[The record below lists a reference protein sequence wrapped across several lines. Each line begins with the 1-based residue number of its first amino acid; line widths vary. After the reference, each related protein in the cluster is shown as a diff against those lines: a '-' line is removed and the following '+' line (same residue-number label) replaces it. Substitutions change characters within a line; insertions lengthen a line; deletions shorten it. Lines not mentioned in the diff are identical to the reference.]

1 MITEIT
7 ITRERVFV
15 FQANASRRYNRDRVG
30 MRPYHIRAYRP
41 ACYSLR
47 YINTY
52 MHVHLYARTRTY
64 ARTTHTHYFTQDLTH
79 VISSPFNH
87 HPPAHTNLANCIALF
102 ALFFNIRKPTKP
114 NWLYQPPTS
123 LADFLV
129 RSSACDFLVVSLTV
143 TVRLSCRLSHCHGP
157 TFLSPVR
164 RHTCYATCSCLW
176 ATPATSMQTLP
187 LQVPPWKNCYNSNI
201 NHMKLIILPHSYVAS
216 WIAFQLL
223 TYSSTLSVH
232 FSFGFQSHMYYSI
245 SKGLIMVLLLKL
257 QSN

>member
-143 TVRLSCRLSHCHGP
+143 TVRLSC
-157 TFLSPVR
+157 
-164 RHTCYATCSCLW
+164 
-176 ATPATSMQTLP
+176 
-187 LQVPPWKNCYNSNI
+187 
-201 NHMKLIILPHSYVAS
+201 
-216 WIAFQLL
+216 LL
-223 TYSSTLSVH
+223 
-232 FSFGFQSHMYYSI
+232 
-245 SKGLIMVLLLKL
+245 
-257 QSN
+257 

>member
-7 ITRERVFV
+7 KTKTRERVFV
-15 FQANASRRYNRDRVG
+15 FQANASRRDNRDGFG
-30 MRPYHIRAYRP
+30 MRPYLQASLF
-41 ACYSLR
+41 YSLR
-47 YINTY
+47 YISTY
-52 MHVHLYARTRTY
+52 IHVHMYARTRTY
-64 ARTTHTHYFTQDLTH
+64 ARTTHTHYFTHNLTH

-157 TFLSPVR
+157 TFLSSLSLSRSDFLV
-164 RHTCYATCSCLW
+164 SCETAYEML
-176 ATPATSMQTLP
+176 
-187 LQVPPWKNCYNSNI
+187 
-201 NHMKLIILPHSYVAS
+201 
-216 WIAFQLL
+216 
-223 TYSSTLSVH
+223 
-232 FSFGFQSHMYYSI
+232 
-245 SKGLIMVLLLKL
+245 
-257 QSN
+257 